1 MQIDLEKNL
10 QQNNDTNKCI
20 YKYLGSLQ
28 ILMFILGISLLS
40 CTQNNDNKTKIE
52 YEVDIGNKEFLVTG
66 IPSPFEIVL
75 DSNYYSEVYYKEKLI
90 SHNNKVS
97 SIYLKDTLSPIIIK
111 IYQRHIDQPVLVDT
125 LSKELIRSFK
135 SFPKPNVEI
144 LPCITQCNNIAA
156 IKQMKTIRL
165 TNDFGGWVVMP
176 GLRNYTIQI
185 IDSTLNILNTIEVEV
200 TNIDNTG
207 SEGYLINDKVKKVL
221 NEVKKGETLKFVNIK
236 GEYPDGNFCNP
247 KEIEILVEE

>member
-1 MQIDLEKNL
+1 MLLLLKGFNYIKSRLQLKKINMQIDLDKNL

-40 CTQNNDNKTKIE
+40 CAQNNDNKTKIE
-52 YEVDIGNKEFLVTG
+52 YEVNLGNREFLVTG

-111 IYQRHIDQPVLVDT
+111 IYQRHVDQPLLV
-125 LSKELIRSFK
+125 
-135 SFPKPNVEI
+135 
-144 LPCITQCNNIAA
+144 
-156 IKQMKTIRL
+156 
-165 TNDFGGWVVMP
+165 
-176 GLRNYTIQI
+176 
-185 IDSTLNILNTIEVEV
+185 
-200 TNIDNTG
+200 
-207 SEGYLINDKVKKVL
+207 
-221 NEVKKGETLKFVNIK
+221 
-236 GEYPDGNFCNP
+236 
-247 KEIEILVEE
+247 

>member
-1 MQIDLEKNL
+1 MQINLEKNL
-10 QQNNDTNKCI
+10 KQNNDTNKGI
-20 YKYLGSLQ
+20 YKCLGSLQ

-40 CTQNNDNKTKIE
+40 CAQNNDNKTKIE
-52 YEVDIGNKEFLVTG
+52 YKVNLGNKEFLVTG
-66 IPSPFEIVL
+66 VPSPFKIVL

-90 SHNNKVS
+90 SHNNKVG

-111 IYQRHIDQPVLVDT
+111 IYQKHIDQPVLVDT

-144 LPCITQCNNIAA
+144 LPCITRCNNIAA

-165 TNDFGGWVVMP
+165 ANDFGGWVVMP

-200 TNIDNTG
+200 TNTDNTG

-221 NEVKKGETLKFVNIK
+221 NEIKKGETLKFVNIK
-236 GEYPDGNFCNP
+236 GVYPDGNFCNP